1 MVPFSLPSFAPSNL
15 QHNLLSYLVRRF
27 LGPLLKH
34 GAQSLDHQLN
44 TPNQP
49 GTFNLKDVQLEPK
62 ALQGHLSGSLSPF
75 TIQAVCVSELSLQ
88 INWPSWSFSL
98 QGYVPD
104 VKVTLKDIQLT
115 LGLTEEHQ
123 ANHQSSSHLLNSIN
137 LDENLAT
144 IANDFVSQEW
154 SDSHED
160 QLEQDFPGAFTTG
173 KTNQSSTSAIA
184 DQDQRGF
191 FAGLV
196 QKILAKFN
204 FELNHLTVLL
214 HHQDVQVL
222 LSIDHIKS
230 LDLTSDD
237 DPHPSSSISREIRTS
252 CPVIYL
258 KPLSDQAQADPSPS
272 PNSSSNQS
280 FDSEHDMLMSQATV
294 DLRRPAP
301 LFVSVAETLD
311 PIDQQQNSP
320 ENTPQSSQSI
330 IKSENI
336 LAEFI
341 GTSPTNESKLS
352 PEPPISPEGNSPEE
366 EEGTKESLDPKNSL
380 RFLFWLV
387 NSTSSNSTEESKPD
401 SIKPDSTGLPSQDPT
416 PQSNIQ
422 RSQLNIQIHLPIL
435 AVSIR
440 LPHHLNALTRIIS
453 TIPLTSNSSQANH
466 PTPTLEATS
475 SLAISATL
483 RLQELNC
490 TLAFPTPY
498 HQSTTGHEQLS
509 SLSVQATVIK
519 LGYQNTSS
527 VRPGSDEKQP
537 TSEVTIRVDQVQGRS
552 EILHTPS
559 SPPTRLH
566 SAFLLAPARDDH
578 PSPAVSISQTV
589 ETLQILFSS
598 IWVNLD
604 LEVVAI
610 LIPVFEAVQAS
621 FIANCP
627 DSNESFD
634 DEERGDPSTGPH
646 SHEQGVSS
654 RLKENQHKQT
664 TTTVSIPSLYMDIKA
679 PTHRAPSTSRRPP
692 ELVLGSVLKSVQM
705 ILTSERQIGGS
716 VFEVALG
723 FRVAK
728 TKDARLH
735 PALEPFLGIAH
746 PTIPASLDQQ
756 HRFPGL
762 RLTHILPPPS
772 PLKFGHPPTLR
783 KPSSLKLENV
793 TIDLSKDQ
801 FDRLQYWID
810 DLGRW
815 ANDLFAPSSS
825 SSLLLDPPPPARP
838 NHKLAKEA
846 VSKPRQ
852 ERQKTKDRNDN
863 NGHKDQEEGGEN
875 VLGTLMVSKI
885 ALTIRLPSDNLD
897 STQRKQQ
904 KQQHQE
910 QPLKLLIQL
919 DSLSILQSR
928 LSVNKKGP
936 FDSQIRLLIRACSAS
951 LLPSSQPPSS
961 STSSSATT
969 AANANAT
976 AAAAAPAPG
985 LSILYQSFPNLP
997 RSSDVSAVS
1006 MIILTSQP
1014 QNNSRK
1020 NNGEDDQSEVKKMDV
1035 HLKVLHSTVRLG
1047 PCCVWTSQL
1056 ARFLK
1061 APVGVSFAP
1070 LIELNDL
1077 RISSVDQ
1084 VKVSP
1089 SVRRVEDPIV
1099 ASTMLRS
1106 AMRES
1111 SSASRSILIQ
1121 KDEDLA
1127 EEDYPTDV
1135 AFLGQTRP
1143 ASSHRH
1149 HHHHHHHPLVNQSA
1163 PAILRPLAGQGL
1175 NIIDDYLLKTPTA
1188 SKVSRQP
1195 IETEVQVEHLDVLV
1209 RFYDGYDWNSTRQ
1222 TIQQAQKTVRKRLQK
1237 IRQLLATGNPADARS
1252 MEEDLGPTTLF
1263 KSVQLGLD
1271 SSTRGL
1277 STAQLLDAI
1286 DDQLEKEPAEPVGDE
1301 AESMTGSWQ
1310 SLAAH
1315 PSKDLPHP
1323 RLVSVPSSKQ
1333 RHLGRSAQPM
1343 LKIVLNGIQGHFRK
1357 YQETAPQADQN
1368 RKNDRSNNE
1377 CRLSSLQLKT
1387 DALTIIDNIPT
1398 STWKKFLTELRPGEG
1413 GLMRPT
1419 DAPMLRLKFLITPS
1433 AKDSRLKE
1441 AIIKLKISPLRL
1453 YVDQD
1458 AVDFLKTFFAF
1469 QKQSSSS
1476 SASGSS
1482 PPISSASDPPAPS
1495 PDGLFFQRVEILPI
1509 RIKLDYKPKR
1519 VNYMALKEGKT
1530 IELMNFFHF
1539 EGSDMVLRHA
1549 TLTGISK
1556 ASKIGEMLQEIWTP
1570 DVKANQLADVI
1581 SGIAPVRS
1589 VVNLGTG
1596 IADLVLLPI
1605 EEMKKKD
1612 GRLSRGLQKGTS
1624 SFAKN
1629 TTLEMIKLGA
1639 RLAIG
1644 TQVILEKAE
1653 SMLGAK
1659 LTNDQL
1665 CGETIDHLHHLTT
1678 PNPNDQSLDHNTN
1691 SPHLLLQDHEHFSK
1705 YALQPS
1711 DFKSGAQSAYHDLRD
1726 NFRSTAQTILAVP
1739 LEVFNEGSGQ
1749 AVVKAIPIAILHP
1762 MVGATGAISKTL
1774 LGLHNSLDPLG
1785 STSHLLDKY
1794 KQQQHHPSSSSPSSS
1809 SNSHAL
1815 HDPAGR
1821 HHHHS
1826 PSSS

>member
-104 VKVTLKDIQLT
+104 VKVALKDIQLT
-115 LGLTEEHQ
+115 LGLTEERQ

-341 GTSPTNESKLS
+341 GTSSTNESKLS
-352 PEPPISPEGNSPEE
+352 PEPPISPEENSPEE

-440 LPHHLNALTRIIS
+440 LPHHLNALTRLIS

-646 SHEQGVSS
+646 SHEQGESS

-863 NGHKDQEEGGEN
+863 NGHNDQEEGGEN

-885 ALTIRLPSDNLD
+885 ALTIRLLSDNLD
-897 STQRKQQ
+897 TTQRKQQ

-936 FDSQIRLLIRACSAS
+936 FDSQIRLLIHACSAS
-951 LLPSSQPPSS
+951 LLPSSQP

-976 AAAAAPAPG
+976 AAAAAPGPG

-1061 APVGVSFAP
+1061 APVGVFEAVGPEYESRIKVDLEGCAIELVTPSSISPSTSSTATTTPTTATTTRTAALGGDELLDKAASPFILRVLAPRARLVLHLDPAATLISPSLDASFLVQLAEAVPSDQVSFAP

-1077 RISSVDQ
+1077 RISFVYSWDSNRPICRMTLNRGNLTVSFCADSADSLVEVLSKLSEISFQPKKPNPSVDQ

-1089 SVRRVEDPIV
+1089 SVQRVEDPIV

-1149 HHHHHHHPLVNQSA
+1149 RHHHHHHPLVNQSA

-1188 SKVSRQP
+1188 SKVSRQ
-1195 IETEVQVEHLDVLV
+1195 
-1209 RFYDGYDWNSTRQ
+1209 
-1222 TIQQAQKTVRKRLQK
+1222 
-1237 IRQLLATGNPADARS
+1237 
-1252 MEEDLGPTTLF
+1252 
-1263 KSVQLGLD
+1263 
-1271 SSTRGL
+1271 
-1277 STAQLLDAI
+1277 
-1286 DDQLEKEPAEPVGDE
+1286 
-1301 AESMTGSWQ
+1301 
-1310 SLAAH
+1310 
-1315 PSKDLPHP
+1315 
-1323 RLVSVPSSKQ
+1323 
-1333 RHLGRSAQPM
+1333 
-1343 LKIVLNGIQGHFRK
+1343 
-1357 YQETAPQADQN
+1357 
-1368 RKNDRSNNE
+1368 
-1377 CRLSSLQLKT
+1377 
-1387 DALTIIDNIPT
+1387 
-1398 STWKKFLTELRPGEG
+1398 
-1413 GLMRPT
+1413 
-1419 DAPMLRLKFLITPS
+1419 
-1433 AKDSRLKE
+1433 
-1441 AIIKLKISPLRL
+1441 
-1453 YVDQD
+1453 
-1458 AVDFLKTFFAF
+1458 
-1469 QKQSSSS
+1469 
-1476 SASGSS
+1476 
-1482 PPISSASDPPAPS
+1482 
-1495 PDGLFFQRVEILPI
+1495 
-1509 RIKLDYKPKR
+1509 
-1519 VNYMALKEGKT
+1519 
-1530 IELMNFFHF
+1530 
-1539 EGSDMVLRHA
+1539 
-1549 TLTGISK
+1549 
-1556 ASKIGEMLQEIWTP
+1556 
-1570 DVKANQLADVI
+1570 
-1581 SGIAPVRS
+1581 
-1589 VVNLGTG
+1589 
-1596 IADLVLLPI
+1596 
-1605 EEMKKKD
+1605 
-1612 GRLSRGLQKGTS
+1612 
-1624 SFAKN
+1624 
-1629 TTLEMIKLGA
+1629 
-1639 RLAIG
+1639 
-1644 TQVILEKAE
+1644 
-1653 SMLGAK
+1653 
-1659 LTNDQL
+1659 
-1665 CGETIDHLHHLTT
+1665 
-1678 PNPNDQSLDHNTN
+1678 
-1691 SPHLLLQDHEHFSK
+1691 
-1705 YALQPS
+1705 
-1711 DFKSGAQSAYHDLRD
+1711 
-1726 NFRSTAQTILAVP
+1726 
-1739 LEVFNEGSGQ
+1739 
-1749 AVVKAIPIAILHP
+1749 
-1762 MVGATGAISKTL
+1762 
-1774 LGLHNSLDPLG
+1774 
-1785 STSHLLDKY
+1785 
-1794 KQQQHHPSSSSPSSS
+1794 
-1809 SNSHAL
+1809 
-1815 HDPAGR
+1815 
-1821 HHHHS
+1821 
-1826 PSSS
+1826 